1 MEFTKKF
8 HRFFKPKVR
17 IGRVDYLKR
26 LLSMFAIYL
35 PVSITTKVISAWDT
49 YGPLDAVITLLFI
62 CTSVWV
68 FYCHIYLI
76 LSRAADIV
84 DNHKQRK
91 WMIFVLVW
99 LLFVATGAL
108 GHIFLLFAP
117 TNLLAPKLVDC
128 GETVDSPNLHEGF
141 VSGSD

>member
-8 HRFFKPKVR
+8 HRFFKPNVR

-62 CTSVWV
+62 CTSVYV
-68 FYCHIYLI
+68 LYCLLYLA
-76 LSRAADIV
+76 LFRAADIAG
-84 DNHKQRK
+84 DHKKRK
-91 WMIFVLVW
+91 WMIFVLFW
-99 LLFVATGAL
+99 LLNVATGGL
-108 GHIFLLFAP
+108 GHILLLFAP
-117 TNLLAPKLVDC
+117 ANLLAPKLVDC
-128 GETVDSPNLHEGF
+128 GETVDSPNLQGGF
-141 VSGSD
+141 AGGSD